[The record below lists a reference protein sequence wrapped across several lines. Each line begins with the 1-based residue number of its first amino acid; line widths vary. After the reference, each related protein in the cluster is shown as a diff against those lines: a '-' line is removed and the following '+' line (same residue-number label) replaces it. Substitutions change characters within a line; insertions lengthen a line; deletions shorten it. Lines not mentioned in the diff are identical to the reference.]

1 MADDNDKSEGA
12 APEKPAVTF
21 KTEGEFL
28 SAVDKK
34 AASRER
40 KAAEAART
48 EILSKLGVES
58 VDDLDSL
65 TERLKS
71 SQQQQS
77 EAEKLKGEA
86 AKLAK
91 KLADADKAIAEL
103 AGFKV
108 STLKQR
114 ALMSHATKVADPEA
128 LDAFIAPKL
137 VVGDDGTVT
146 GPEGKDV
153 GEMVEELI
161 ASKPY
166 LKAPGYK
173 AGAGT
178 KPNAQKA
185 EPGTSGN
192 GEPPKTVG
200 AAIMAE
206 LASRGAL
213 PGLGP

>member
-91 KLADADKAIAEL
+91 KLADADKTIAEL

-108 STLKQR
+108 STL
-114 ALMSHATKVADPEA
+114 
-128 LDAFIAPKL
+128 
-137 VVGDDGTVT
+137 
-146 GPEGKDV
+146 
-153 GEMVEELI
+153 
-161 ASKPY
+161 
-166 LKAPGYK
+166 
-173 AGAGT
+173 
-178 KPNAQKA
+178 
-185 EPGTSGN
+185 
-192 GEPPKTVG
+192 
-200 AAIMAE
+200 
-206 LASRGAL
+206 
-213 PGLGP
+213 